1 MNCRFLLPALCLC
14 AASAG
19 AAAGDDRLD
28 MSSLQ
33 AESGEALAQQF
44 GRYDSPNGNV
54 FSFGIQRMVAIDGAM
69 VAVQRMDIPDIGKLM
84 DAAMA
89 GQRGG
94 GVTVTTQQAGG
105 GDLPAGVLLGSGGQL
120 PVVAAGME
128 AGATRVLLNTVLP
141 QQVVQNSAD
150 ARVIQ
155 VSTQIDVAAPLLS
168 ALQGS
173 LMLEQV
179 NNAVLQTLQR

>member
-1 MNCRFLLPALCLC
+1 MIRRFLLPALCLC
-14 AASAG
+14 AVSAG

-28 MSSLQ
+28 MSALQ

-69 VAVQRMDIPDIGKLM
+69 VALQRMDIPDIGKLM

-89 GQRGG
+89 GKHGG
-94 GVTVTTQQAGG
+94 EVAVATQQAGG
-105 GDLPAGVLLGSGGQL
+105 SYLPAGVLLGSGGQL
-120 PVVAAGME
+120 PAVAAGME
-128 AGATRVLLNTVLP
+128 VGATRVLLNTVLP
-141 QQVVQNSAD
+141 QQIVQNTAD

-173 LMLEQV
+173 LALEQV
-179 NNAVLQTLQR
+179 NNAIFQTLQR